1 MGDLDLVRDDAS
13 LRMVPESGDADGD
26 TVHALEQVEGV
37 AVVTVPAPLVTV
49 DPSVLAGAAITVV
62 DDGRR
67 VAPLVAGLLR
77 SHGASAQVVE
87 PGRIP
92 EISDGI
98 IHLGQ
103 LHSGTQA
110 ASDLFDEVYPVAKG
124 GATTV
129 VTVTGLGGMHGEDL
143 RQGGHA
149 AKCGPSGEFCTHDKF
164 DQADRFGQ
172 ADRLGQT
179 DRSGRRAGWI
189 PDADHAAPSARTAEA
204 DIATSC
210 ARIGSLLGELAEEL
224 PGANVRAVDLDCLDD
239 PVVLAGRIVAEA
251 LARGG
256 PVAVGYRDDRRC
268 TVVPAGEAGMSE
280 SSELQLNWGSMGT
293 VTDHHLDEGLLVIG

>member
-1 MGDLDLVRDDAS
+1 MGDLDRDQDDAS
-13 LRMVPESGDADGD
+13 LGVVSDAGEANVA
-26 TVHALEQVEGV
+26 TVHALQQVEGV
-37 AVVTVPAPLVTV
+37 AVVTFPAPLVTV

-103 LHSGTQA
+103 LHSGKQA
-110 ASDLFDEVYPVAKG
+110 ASDLFDEVYPVAKA

-129 VTVTGLGGMHGEDL
+129 VTVTGLGGMHGQDQRE
-143 RQGGHA
+143 GGQA
-149 AKCGPSGEFCTHDKF
+149 AECGPRGGFCPHGKLGQADRF
-164 DQADRFGQ
+164 DQADRLGH
-172 ADRLGQT
+172 ADRLGQP
-179 DRSGRRAGWI
+179 AGWMQ
-189 PDADHAAPSARTAEA
+189 DADHPPAADPTAEVH
-204 DIATSC
+204 IAAC
-210 ARIGSLLGELAEEL
+210 GGIGSLLGELAEEL
-224 PGANVRAVDLDCLDD
+224 PGANVRAVDLDCFDD

-251 LARGG
+251 LACGG

-268 TVVPAGEAGMSE
+268 TVVPAGEAGTPE
-280 SSELQLNWGSMGT
+280 SSELQLNWGSMGR
-293 VTDHHLDEGLLVIG
+293 VTDHHLDEGLLLIG

>member
-1 MGDLDLVRDDAS
+1 MGDLDRVQDDAS
-13 LRMVPESGDADGD
+13 LPVVSDSGGANAA
-26 TVHALEQVEGV
+26 TVHSSEQVEGV

-49 DPSVLAGAAITVV
+49 DPSLLAGAAITVV

-110 ASDLFDEVYPVAKG
+110 GSDLFDEVYPVAKA

-129 VTVTGLGGMHGEDL
+129 VTVTGLG
-143 RQGGHA
+143 
-149 AKCGPSGEFCTHDKF
+149 
-164 DQADRFGQ
+164 
-172 ADRLGQT
+172 
-179 DRSGRRAGWI
+179 
-189 PDADHAAPSARTAEA
+189 EA
-204 DIATSC
+204 HIATSC
-210 ARIGSLLGELAEEL
+210 AHIGSLLGELAEEL
-224 PGANVRAVDLDCLDD
+224 PGANVRAVDLDCFDD

-251 LARGG
+251 LAFGG
-256 PVAVGYRDDRRC
+256 PVAVGYRNDRRC
-268 TVVPAGEAGMSE
+268 AVVPAGEAGMPE

-293 VTDHHLDEGLLVIG
+293 VTDRHLDDGLLLIG